1 MFISFFF
8 YWLGDS
14 KPPFIDFL
22 VLIFGDLE
30 RLLMACRY
38 MGCPTLLG
46 LAYLSLLVYS
56 YSSSLLPIMAG
67 GLSFLDSYGRYPS
80 ASPLGLMP
88 FLRFSTM
95 ACERSEICG
104 LKEY

>member
-1 MFISFFF
+1 M
-8 YWLGDS
+8 
-14 KPPFIDFL
+14 
-22 VLIFGDLE
+22 LIFGDGECLPI
-30 RLLMACRY
+30 AYRY
-38 MGCPTLLG
+38 LGSPIFFG

-80 ASPLGLMP
+80 ASPVGLRP
-88 FLRFSTM
+88 LLRFSTM

-104 LKEY
+104 LKEYWRSFWA